1 MREHPTSGVGAVTGY
16 LLFFL
21 YAITLVAA
29 TLVGLAQ
36 AWHPGTLPRWC
47 PPVVLAAW
55 AAVTA
60 YMTIRPGSGVVRRVN
75 LVPLAVDS
83 PGELVDLV
91 SNVGVF
97 LPAGLLLHACGVRL
111 RWTLLAAL
119 AATLGIEVT
128 QYVTD
133 AGRTSDVN
141 DVLCNVTGA
150 VLGWLLARRVATGHP
165 RTHGEVRAGT
175 APTGQGG

>member
-1 MREHPTSGVGAVTGY
+1 MTGY
-16 LLFFL
+16 LPFFL
-21 YAITLVAA
+21 YAVTLAAA

-47 PPVVLAAW
+47 PPAVLAVW
-55 AAVTA
+55 VAVTA
-60 YMTIRPGSGVVRRVN
+60 YMTIRPGGGAARRVN

-83 PGELVDLV
+83 TGALVDLV

-97 LPAGLLLHACGVRL
+97 LPAGLLLHVCGVRL

-119 AATLGIEVT
+119 ATTLGIEVT

-133 AGRTSDVN
+133 AGRTSDIN

-150 VLGWLLARRVATGHP
+150 VLGWLLSRRIAAGRR
-165 RTHGEVRAGT
+165 RTRDEVRSGAE
-175 APTGQGG
+175 PTRQGG